1 MPSFDTSDPVQ
12 TYKPPVRCV
21 NVSDRV
27 AQFEIPSAPGTPAQQ
42 FLVQPNQVVS
52 IPHGYA
58 IEFMSTANKLMPPTI
73 ESITGIEVWP
83 GKRGKDKTGQIV
95 WITMPGRVLPQVVP
109 VTRAD
114 MWRGKWQEELA
125 ARDARTAQPMR
136 LTLQRDD
143 GTEVEVEAEV
153 KPVPKPKP
161 MPGAFASGSPPADG
175 EDDDMDE
182 VVLPSADAAQA
193 TPATGGNAP
202 PTRAEAKER
211 AKK

>member
-1 MPSFDTSDPVQ
+1 MPSFDISDQVQ

-27 AQFEIPSAPGTPAQQ
+27 AQFEIPSAPGTPPQQ
-42 FLVQPNQVVS
+42 FTVQPNAVVS
-52 IPHGYA
+52 IPNGYG
-58 IEFMSTANKLMPPTI
+58 IEFMSAANKLLPPTI
-73 ESITGIEVWP
+73 ESITGIEVWA
-83 GKRGKDKTGQIV
+83 GKRGKDRLGQVV

-109 VTRAD
+109 TSRAD
-114 MWRGKWQEELA
+114 MWREKWQEELA
-125 ARDARTAQPMR
+125 ARDARTAAPMR

-143 GTEVEVEAEV
+143 GTEVEVEADV
-153 KPVPKPKP
+153 KAAPKAKP
-161 MPGAFASGSPPADG
+161 MSGAFLSGSPPAAG

-182 VVLPSADAAQA
+182 VVLPSADAA
-193 TPATGGNAP
+193 PVSGGAVP